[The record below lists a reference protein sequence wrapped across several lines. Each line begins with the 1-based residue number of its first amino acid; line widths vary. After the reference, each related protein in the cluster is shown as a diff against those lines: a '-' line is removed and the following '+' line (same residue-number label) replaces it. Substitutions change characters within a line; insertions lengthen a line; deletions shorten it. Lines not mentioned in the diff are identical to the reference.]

1 MTLEKQSCDVF
12 IGAAQYVLQQRNNYE
27 VRTHKTNFF
36 YEISLQNLSLLDNE
50 QKYVKTK
57 QIKMRDTLKIKLDKY
72 SS

>member
-36 YEISLQNLSLLDNE
+36 YKIFLQNLSLLDNE

>member
-27 VRTHKTNFF
+27 VRTHKTNFLYKIF
-36 YEISLQNLSLLDNE
+36 LQNLSLLDNE

>member
-36 YEISLQNLSLLDNE
+36 YKIFLQNLSLLDNE

-57 QIKMRDTLKIKLDKY
+57 QIKMRDTLKIKLD
-72 SS
+72 

>member
-1 MTLEKQSCDVF
+1 MTLVKQSCDDF
-12 IGAAQYVLQQRNNYE
+12 IGAAQYVLHQRNNYE

-36 YEISLQNLSLLDNE
+36 YKISLQNLSLLDNE

-57 QIKMRDTLKIKLDKY
+57 QIKMRETLKIKLDKY

>member
-27 VRTHKTNFF
+27 VPTHKTNFF
-36 YEISLQNLSLLDNE
+36 YKISLQNLSLLDNE

>member
-36 YEISLQNLSLLDNE
+36 YKIFLQNLSLLDIE

>member
-27 VRTHKTNFF
+27 VRTHKTSFF
-36 YEISLQNLSLLDNE
+36 YKIFLQNLSLLDIE

>member
-36 YEISLQNLSLLDNE
+36 YKIFLQNLSLLDNE

-57 QIKMRDTLKIKLDKY
+57 QKKMRDTLKIKLDKY

>member
-36 YEISLQNLSLLDNE
+36 YKIFLQNLSLLDNE

-57 QIKMRDTLKIKLDKY
+57 QIKMRHTLKIKLDKY